1 MESNMEED
9 KAHGLCAQHGTHCK
23 AIEYLE
29 DGQNQINQDIKKGVV
44 DLKDARS
51 SMRHDF
57 QRFED
62 GIKEGYVSKA
72 EFEPIKKLVYG
83 LAGLMLAYAAKMVL
97 L

>member
-1 MESNMEED
+1 MEE
-9 KAHGLCAQHGTHCK
+9 KNGAHGLCGQHGAHCK

-29 DGQNQINQDIKKGVV
+29 DGQNQINRDVKKGVV
-44 DLKDARS
+44 DLKDARQ
-51 SMRHDF
+51 SMKHDF

-62 GIKEGYVSKA
+62 GIKNEYITRK

-83 LAGLMLAYAAKMVL
+83 LTGLMLAYAVKMVL